1 MLINKAIETAA
12 KAHDGQLD
20 KAGQPYIYHPLRV
33 MLYAEGDEKVKCAA
47 VLHDV
52 MEDSDMTE
60 TDLIKIGFGEDI
72 ITALKLLTREEGQDY
87 FDYVRALKKNSIAKA
102 VKLADLKDNMDMS
115 RIKEPTERDFLRL
128 EKYKKAKTLLEE

>member
-12 KAHDGQLD
+12 KAHDGQVD

-33 MLYAEGDEKVKCAA
+33 MLYAQGDERVKCAA

-52 MEDSDMTE
+52 MEDSDITE

-128 EKYKKAKTLLEE
+128 EKYKKAKVLLEE

>member
-12 KAHDGQLD
+12 KAHDGQVD

-33 MLYAEGDEKVKCAA
+33 MLYAQGDERVKCAA